1 MRATILTLALASLLL
16 FPLRRADA
24 GEVAFRRVAQ
34 TGRVSYYSQAGQP
47 GDVDVRSSEAF
58 LDRLVAL
65 FGAPGPAW
73 HVEYYRHPS
82 VEALSARLGFAAYG
96 ATDTTS
102 LRVDSA
108 RAFHPHEL
116 VHAVTAGLGRP
127 PALFT
132 EGIAVA
138 LTAQGRWRGRDVH
151 ATARGFARSGHGLES
166 PLRRFAEEDPD
177 TDYAVSGSFAAFL
190 LDRYGVEAFAAFL
203 RACPSPSDYERALQ
217 AAYGR
222 GLADLEFDWHRSL
235 ERPETPRA
243 WYDARTWPGTLRRGG
258 AAPGPATASAPPPSL
273 RERLLE
279 SAPRPA
285 GAPRLAGSGS
295 SLAP

>member
-1 MRATILTLALASLLL
+1 VRATILTLALASLLL
-16 FPLRRADA
+16 FPLRRAAA

-273 RERLLE
+273 RQRLLE